1 MEDSVLIKN
10 VLTNYKNVAVVG
22 ISNKEDRDSY
32 KVGKYLDE
40 NGFHVI
46 PVNPMLEQWNGK
58 KCYPD
63 LKAASK
69 ENSIEIVD
77 IFRKSEAVLPI
88 VEEALKIKPEVIWMQ
103 LGVEN
108 EEAAT
113 LARKNSIKVIMNKC
127 IMEEHK
133 KLNVGVA

>member
-1 MEDSVLIKN
+1 MDNSVLIKN
-10 VLTNYKNVAVVG
+10 VLTNYRNVAVVG

-63 LKAASK
+63 LKAASE
-69 ENSIEIVD
+69 ENSIEVVD

-113 LARKNSIKVIMNKC
+113 LAGKNSIKVIMNKC

-133 KLNVGVA
+133 KLKVGVA